1 MMIHVKQLESLCQL
15 PDGRPEGNPPM
26 QQNHANPAPQTT
38 SQQSDPGSAGYSASA
53 TSGANTNSSISS
65 RSTSSSTIDG
75 LAAPVVQFRG
85 VTKKIGSKTIIDN
98 LTLDVPAGCVFG
110 FLGPNGSGKTTTIR
124 MLVGLMSPTSGDI
137 RIEGQSIRTH
147 FEQAISKVGAI
158 VENPEMYKYMSG
170 YQNLMHYA
178 RMSPGVTKERIAE
191 VVDFVGLGG
200 RVRDRVSTYSLGMR
214 QRLGVAQALLHRPRL
229 LVLDEPT
236 NGLDPQGI
244 RELRDYLRALSRE
257 QGTTVFVSSHL
268 LSEMELM
275 CDTVAVINGGRLVDV
290 RHLQGQTAA
299 HASATEELI
308 TVRFETDQA
317 EQVHALIPGS
327 YVEGSSCVARIT
339 RSDIARFNAQLVQQG
354 IAVYGIIPMRQ
365 TLEDQFLAM
374 TREGGVR
381 HD

>member
-1 MMIHVKQLESLCQL
+1 MIHVNQLRPYCLL
-15 PDGRPEGNPPM
+15 PDGRAEGSHPSQPDSTNGQARAIPSPSDLSTS
-26 QQNHANPAPQTT
+26 NTTTYSNAP
-38 SQQSDPGSAGYSASA
+38 
-53 TSGANTNSSISS
+53 TSGGKMDELT
-65 RSTSSSTIDG
+65 
-75 LAAPVVQFRG
+75 APVVQFRG

-124 MLVGLMSPTSGDI
+124 MLVGLMTPTAGDI

-158 VENPEMYKYMSG
+158 VENPEMYKYMTG
-170 YQNLMHYA
+170 YQNLMQYA
-178 RMSPGVTKERIAE
+178 RMSPGVTRERIAE

-275 CDTVAVINGGRLVDV
+275 CDMVAVINGGKLVDV
-290 RHLQGQTAA
+290 RHLHAQP
-299 HASATEELI
+299 ASATAVAEQLI
-308 TVRFETDQA
+308 TVRFETDQPQHVQ
-317 EQVHALIPGS
+317 ELIPDS
-327 YVEGSSCVARIT
+327 YLEGSSCIARAT

-354 IAVYGIIPMRQ
+354 IAVYGIIPLRQ